1 MNENLQTQDGE
12 IQIVSLKDEDGND
25 KDFEI
30 LDELEYE
37 DVNYCALMPYYG
49 DSEDLDSEKEEDTDI
64 IIVRFYKDEN
74 GEEYCESI
82 EDDDLFDKVAAL
94 FDERIEKMYEE

>member
-1 MNENLQTQDGE
+1 MNENLHTQDGE

-37 DVNYCALMPYYG
+37 GVNYCALMPYYG

-74 GEEYCESI
+74 GEE
-82 EDDDLFDKVAAL
+82 
-94 FDERIEKMYEE
+94 